1 MRSGD
6 PKRTLMWGVGL
17 ILLGFAGLLL
27 FNGAG
32 SRMTSFTG
40 WGGGGLYDKGSYA
53 SSGERIYYLGM
64 DSDGKRLRTRDGPH
78 WLNSMGG
85 SCVNCHGA
93 DGRGGFPVMMGT
105 KVPPDIRYKALASGA
120 RETRGEA
127 AEIEQPYTDEDIRR
141 AITEGVEPD
150 GKRLDPTMPK
160 WKMSDQDL
168 QDLLEF
174 LKTLD

>member
-6 PKRTLMWGVGL
+6 PKKTLIWGVGF
-17 ILLGFAGLLL
+17 ILLGFAGLS
-27 FNGAG
+27 FFYGGG
-32 SRMTSFTG
+32 SRMSSFSG

-53 SSGERIYYLGM
+53 SNGERIYYLGI
-64 DSDGKRLRTRDGPH
+64 DGQGERIRTRGGPH
-78 WLNSMGG
+78 WLRAMGG

-105 KVPPDIRYKALASGA
+105 KVPPDIRYQALTSGEQGHA
-120 RETRGEA
+120 GE
-127 AEIEQPYTDEDIRR
+127 EGEEGHRYTDEDILK

-150 GKRLDPTMPK
+150 GKRLDPTMPR
-160 WKMSDQDL
+160 WKIKDQDL
-168 QDLLEF
+168 KDLLEY